1 MSQQVKW
8 TWGSLFSGSKEGG
21 GECTHKKIK
30 DKKGKRRE
38 DERIKRGAERTHKG
52 SYEIL
57 EEGCDSHS
65 TRSLMTPWKGGSD
78 TV

>member
-1 MSQQVKW
+1 MSWQVKW

-21 GECTHKKIK
+21 GECNHKKFK

-38 DERIKRGAERTHKG
+38 DERIKRGAERTPKD
-52 SYEIL
+52 SYAIL
-57 EEGCDSHS
+57 EEGCDGRS
-65 TRSLMTPWKGGSD
+65 TKGLMTPWKGGRD